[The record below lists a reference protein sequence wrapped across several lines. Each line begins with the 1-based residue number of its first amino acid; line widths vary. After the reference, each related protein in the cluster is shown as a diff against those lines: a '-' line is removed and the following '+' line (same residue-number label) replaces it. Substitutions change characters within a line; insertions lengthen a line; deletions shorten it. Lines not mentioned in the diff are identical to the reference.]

1 MSVYSGFATRQQE
14 SFYNKLLERM
24 VQLLS
29 LKLLQSMKKIEDLLI
44 VNSELQYKKDGIRE
58 STAIL
63 KETTNFG
70 CLNDSNLI
78 KIEQLVDE
86 K

>member
-29 LKLLQSMKKIEDLLI
+29 VKLLQSMKKIEDLLL
-44 VNSELQYKKDGIRE
+44 VNSELQQKRQGVWE
-58 STAIL
+58 STGII

-70 CLNDSNLI
+70 CL
-78 KIEQLVDE
+78 
-86 K
+86 

>member
-1 MSVYSGFATRQQE
+1 
-14 SFYNKLLERM
+14 
-24 VQLLS
+24 
-29 LKLLQSMKKIEDLLI
+29 MKKIEDLLI
-44 VNSELQYKKDGIRE
+44 VNSELLSKKDGIRE

>member
-29 LKLLQSMKKIEDLLI
+29 VKLLQSLKKIEDLLL
-44 VNSELQYKKDGIRE
+44 VNSELQEKRQGVRE
-58 STAIL
+58 STGII

-70 CLNDSNLI
+70 CL
-78 KIEQLVDE
+78 
-86 K
+86 

>member
-44 VNSELQYKKDGIRE
+44 VN
-58 STAIL
+58 
-63 KETTNFG
+63 
-70 CLNDSNLI
+70 
-78 KIEQLVDE
+78 
-86 K
+86 

>member
-29 LKLLQSMKKIEDLLI
+29 IKLLQSMKKIEDLLL
-44 VNSELQYKKDGIRE
+44 VNSELQQKKQG
-58 STAIL
+58 
-63 KETTNFG
+63 
-70 CLNDSNLI
+70 
-78 KIEQLVDE
+78 V
-86 K
+86 

>member
-29 LKLLQSMKKIEDLLI
+29 LKLLQSMKKIEDLLV
-44 VNSELQYKKDGIRE
+44 VN
-58 STAIL
+58 
-63 KETTNFG
+63 
-70 CLNDSNLI
+70 
-78 KIEQLVDE
+78 
-86 K
+86 

>member
-29 LKLLQSMKKIEDLLI
+29 VKLLQSMKKIEDLLL
-44 VNSELQYKKDGIRE
+44 VNSELQ
-58 STAIL
+58 
-63 KETTNFG
+63 
-70 CLNDSNLI
+70 
-78 KIEQLVDE
+78 
-86 K
+86 